1 MAHFRQKFKKTK
13 EAVLMFLSCNVK
25 AKWSSRGAVFFNK
38 VALYNFT
45 SVRKL
50 TTTAL
55 GIRASSQE
63 CIRVIDNL

>member
-1 MAHFRQKFKKTK
+1 
-13 EAVLMFLSCNVK
+13 MFLSCNVK